1 LESSTSTSTSTSR
14 TSTVNQA
21 YDKINIHQNYQKYY
35 PVAILGI
42 FLMQQENM
50 LRPKF
55 INYATAI
62 MIEINPAINYGRSTF
77 GMICRLSKFHKNK
90 PFRDMTREDAVAFLD
105 SLRKTEIEENPLHQ
119 WIGTYSPYRIR
130 HLRFVKWLCSP
141 NTEQSLSPKTPS
153 TLKKGVFN

>member
-1 LESSTSTSTSTSR
+1 MESSTSTSTSTSR

-105 SLRKTEIEENPLHQ
+105 SLRKTEIEENHCTSGLEH
-119 WIGTYSPYRIR
+119 IALTG
-130 HLRFVKWLCSP
+130 FVI
-141 NTEQSLSPKTPS
+141 
-153 TLKKGVFN
+153 

>member
-1 LESSTSTSTSTSR
+1 
-14 TSTVNQA
+14 
-21 YDKINIHQNYQKYY
+21 
-35 PVAILGI
+35 VAILGI

-62 MIEINPAINYGRSTF
+62 MTEINPPINYGRSTF
-77 GMICRLSKFHKNK
+77 GMICRLSEFHKNK
-90 PFRDMTREDAVAFLD
+90 PFRDTTREDAVAFLD
-105 SLRKTEIEENPLHQ
+105 SLRKTEIEEDPLHQ

-130 HLRFVKWLCSP
+130 LLRFFKWLCSP
-141 NTEQSLSPKTPS
+141 NTEQSLSPKAPS